1 MAAHLLKF
9 NDNKFMKRLFFAAL
23 SVFLFAS
30 CVTEQLES
38 QPVQD
43 EVSVTSD
50 RAFESGECIVLFS
63 EEITAQIEASLEL
76 GLLRTKSAGIDDM
89 LEQMGVTSME
99 RLFPHAGEYEIRT
112 RREGLHRWYV
122 LKYSE
127 LVPFT
132 KANDGL
138 GSLPGIEIVEPVRKI
153 KIQDFNDLSRD
164 LWGLN
169 NVSNPL
175 YDINVTPVWKDYTT
189 GNPDVIVAVVDEG
202 VQLNH
207 PDLAANC
214 LKTGHYNAY
223 DNSSTIF
230 SGDHGTHV
238 AGTIAAVGNNGV
250 GVVGVAGGDSAAGKL
265 GVKIMSCQ
273 IFKETP
279 EGMVSSAAASAAAI
293 KHGADNG
300 AVISQNSWGYVFDAN
315 GDGQV
320 TGDELKEAQRTTILS
335 SDKAAVDYFI
345 KYAGCDNEGNQL
357 KTSPMKGGVVIFAAG
372 NDNIAYGSPADYEGV
387 IAVGAIARDGSK
399 SSFSNYGDWVDL
411 AAPGTDI
418 LSTVTGSGYRSMNGT
433 SMACPHVSGVAALVV
448 SYWGG
453 AGFTNDMLKEKLLKG
468 SNPTAIPASYRIG
481 TLVDARGAI
490 TYGSDA
496 APAKVADLTASAR
509 ANTMDLS
516 WTATADPAGKSA
528 YGYLALYSTDKAKV
542 EAATSSDYSMVG
554 FDLCTPE
561 ASAGEK
567 VDFAVKGLEFNKKYY
582 VKLLAFSYG
591 RNYAEASKIVE
602 LSTGSNNAP
611 EVTVENDR
619 FFSVKASEIL
629 DVKLFVNDPDD
640 HDVEVEFTCDVEH
653 TFTPSPQAG
662 EYNFKVVGK
671 NVNPGSYDA
680 VLKATDEYGMTTTK
694 TIHFEVLD
702 NAAPVMLKKIEN
714 ILLTA
719 KGKEFIVNMAE
730 YVNDPDGEQL
740 KYDITVSNEKVVN
753 LTPRQ
758 DKLYVTA
765 LSYGSVDVKI
775 TASDVRGQSVVFDFK
790 VTVKDPSD
798 PLSLYPNPVKDYL
811 NVATLDLADTEI
823 VISSSTGKVMFHEVM
838 KVSAQDPARI
848 DMTSYVPG
856 TYSVHVKFGGKEY
869 KKNVVKL

>member
-1 MAAHLLKF
+1 
-9 NDNKFMKRLFFAAL
+9 MKRLFFAAL
-23 SVFLFAS
+23 SALALAS
-30 CVTEQLES
+30 CVSEQLES
-38 QPVQD
+38 QPIQD
-43 EVSVTSD
+43 EISVTSEG
-50 RAFESGECIVLFS
+50 AFESGECIVLFS
-63 EEITAQIEASLEL
+63 EEVTAQIEASLEL
-76 GLLRTKSAGIDDM
+76 GQLKTKSAGIDDM

-99 RLFPHAGEYEIRT
+99 RLFPHAGEYELRT

-122 LKYSE
+122 IKYSE
-127 LVPFT
+127 IVPFT

-138 GSLPGIEIVEPVRKI
+138 GCLPGVEIVEPVRKI
-153 KIQDFNDLSRD
+153 KIQDFNDLETE

-169 NVSNPL
+169 NVSNPT

-189 GNPDVIVAVVDEG
+189 GNPDVIVAVVDNG

-207 PDLAANC
+207 PDLADNC
-214 LKTGHYNAY
+214 IKAGYNAL

-230 SGDHGTHV
+230 PGDHGTHV

-250 GVVGVAGGDSAAGKL
+250 GIVGVAGGDKANGKL
-265 GVKIMSCQ
+265 GVKILSCQ
-273 IFKETP
+273 IFKDTP
-279 EGMVSSAAASAAAI
+279 EGTISSAAASSAAI
-293 KHGADNG
+293 KYGADNG
-300 AVISQNSWGYVFDAN
+300 AVISQNSWGYVVDVN
-315 GDGQV
+315 GDGV
-320 TGDELKEAQRTTILS
+320 ISSEELKDAQRSTILS
-335 SDKAAVDYFI
+335 SDKAAVDYFV
-345 KYAGCDNEGNQL
+345 KYAGCDNYGNQL

-453 AGFTNDMLKEKLLKG
+453 PGFTNEMLKEKLLKG
-468 SNPTAIPASYRIG
+468 SNPTAVPASYRIG
-481 TLVDARGAI
+481 MLVDALGAI

-496 APAKVADLTASAR
+496 APTKVTDLSASAR

-516 WTATADPAGKSA
+516 WTATADPKGKSA
-528 YGYLALYSTDKAKV
+528 YGYLALYSTDKAMV

-561 ASAGEK
+561 VSAGEK
-567 VDFAVKGLEFNKKYY
+567 VDFAVKGLDFNKKYY

-591 RNYAEASKIVE
+591 RNYAEASEIVAFN
-602 LSTGSNNAP
+602 TGSNNAP
-611 EVTVENDR
+611 EINLEKDGPY
-619 FFSVKASEIL
+619 SVKASETFEL
-629 DVKLFVNDPDD
+629 KLTINDPDD
-640 HDVEVEFTCDVEH
+640 HSVEVKLTCDVEH

-740 KYDITVSNEKVVN
+740 KYDIEVSNEKVVN